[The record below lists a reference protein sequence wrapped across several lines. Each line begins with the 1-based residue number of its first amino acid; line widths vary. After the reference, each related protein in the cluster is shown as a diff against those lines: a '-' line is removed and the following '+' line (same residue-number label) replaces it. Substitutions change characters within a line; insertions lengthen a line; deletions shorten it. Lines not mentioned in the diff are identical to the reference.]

1 MAHHQSSEKSK
12 KGPNRILLN
21 RIAGQ
26 LSISAGLR
34 IFSTLEK
41 EISFKC
47 KNTLG
52 KGIEKPDDF
61 DMELLSI
68 LNWIALFFAQ
78 TSQDSAAVAISKDAE
93 TDVLN
98 VYVSINRDA
107 IGNSQHAQA
116 NSFQTCVYEVLS
128 SSSKTADAD
137 SPSTQEV
144 KGGQYGVLINT
155 IVQTCWAMIHH
166 RLEHL
171 RAAIAHG
178 GGPDTLL
185 MLWQSLKKS

>member
-1 MAHHQSSEKSK
+1 MAHHQLSKKSK

-34 IFSTLEK
+34 IFSKLEK

-52 KGIEKPDDF
+52 KGIKKPNG
-61 DMELLSI
+61 LLSI

-78 TSQDSAAVAISKDAE
+78 TSQDSTAVAISKDAE

-98 VYVSINRDA
+98 VYVFINRDA

-116 NSFQTCVYEVLS
+116 SSFQTCFYEVLS
-128 SSSKTADAD
+128 
-137 SPSTQEV
+137 
-144 KGGQYGVLINT
+144 
-155 IVQTCWAMIHH
+155 
-166 RLEHL
+166 
-171 RAAIAHG
+171 
-178 GGPDTLL
+178 
-185 MLWQSLKKS
+185 

>member
-1 MAHHQSSEKSK
+1 MAHHQLSEKSK

-98 VYVSINRDA
+98 VYVSIN
-107 IGNSQHAQA
+107 
-116 NSFQTCVYEVLS
+116 
-128 SSSKTADAD
+128 
-137 SPSTQEV
+137 
-144 KGGQYGVLINT
+144 
-155 IVQTCWAMIHH
+155 
-166 RLEHL
+166 
-171 RAAIAHG
+171 
-178 GGPDTLL
+178 
-185 MLWQSLKKS
+185 